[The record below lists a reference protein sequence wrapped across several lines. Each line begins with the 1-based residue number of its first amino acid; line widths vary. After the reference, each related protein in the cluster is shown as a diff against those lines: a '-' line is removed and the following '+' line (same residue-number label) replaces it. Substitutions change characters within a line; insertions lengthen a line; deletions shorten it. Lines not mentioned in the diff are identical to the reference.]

1 MLKNFEINYIF
12 MAATVGGAGGRWT
25 DGAAR
30 GVGAFECVAND
41 ITSMCFI

>member
-1 MLKNFEINYIF
+1 

-25 DGAAR
+25 DGAAG
-30 GVGAFECVAND
+30 GVGAFECIAND